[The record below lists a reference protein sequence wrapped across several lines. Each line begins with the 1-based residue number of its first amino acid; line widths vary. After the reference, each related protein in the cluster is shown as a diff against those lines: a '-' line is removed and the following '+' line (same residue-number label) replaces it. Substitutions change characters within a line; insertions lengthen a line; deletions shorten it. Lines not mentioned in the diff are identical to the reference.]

1 MPLFFRSRRD
11 GPRPTRRWG
20 SVLLAFLVFGAVLFV
35 GWRARAK
42 FAWWRKAAFDGR
54 VVAKQA
60 RLRQH
65 GDLVADPAAVEAPG
79 RHQFFLTIAGKDG
92 TQTHEVTV
100 KVYRAVRPGDRVV
113 KAAGT
118 YGWRRVPATDAPP
131 AAPPAGP

>member
-20 SVLLAFLVFGAVLFV
+20 SVLLAFLVFGTVLIV

-54 VVAKQA
+54 VVAKEA
-60 RLRQH
+60 RVRQQ
-65 GDLVADPAAVEAPG
+65 GDLVPDDLAVENPG
-79 RHQFFLTIAGKDG
+79 NCQFFLRIAGQEG
-92 TQTHEVTV
+92 TRTHEVTV
-100 KVYRAVRPGDRVV
+100 KVYRAARPGDRVV

-118 YGWRRVPATDAPP
+118 YDWRRVPATDAPP
-131 AAPPAGP
+131 AGR